1 MKKKR
6 ITYGVSGMM
15 QYQAII
21 KIGYQKKEVLFKDG
35 SISAM
40 GINPATYTT
49 TSLIMQ
55 RAIETSND
63 FKRGL
68 IIKVQEVEL
77 SEEVPIERNEPIKET
92 VEEKPMENDTKTEVT
107 QIKAECN
114 DDAKDYL
121 ESHFGTVRSKLRTRA
136 DIISVAAQ
144 YGVEFVFPK

>member
-1 MKKKR
+1 MVP
-6 ITYGVSGMM
+6 IGIAGVE

-92 VEEKPMENDTKTEVT
+92 VEEKPVENDIKAEVT